1 MEFFFSFIG
10 RDVMPNHLHMKVKF
24 VWKTEFNS
32 VAILGVNAEGYYDL
46 LLDVC
51 LRGSMC
57 PRTCEIR
64 LLEEQELSKRE
75 PNNSSFR

>member
-1 MEFFFSFIG
+1 
-10 RDVMPNHLHMKVKF
+10 MPNHLHMKVKF

-32 VAILGVNAEGYYDL
+32 VAILGVNAEGYLDL